1 METLTQ
7 QEITPTHW
15 ALFMFMSLSQQ
26 AEGWAW
32 NLKGKV
38 NLRTKQLLNTYLNS
52 AKSLSNHMQ
61 GQFNMDILY
70 DNSAVWSDFMKLMVE
85 LPLHKQQALYM
96 AIKELL
102 DGNLKVEDDEEFN
115 NTAKESKS

>member
-85 LPLHKQQALYM
+85 LPLHKQQALYI
-96 AIKELL
+96 AIIEMLN
-102 DGNLKVEDDEEFN
+102 GNLKVEDDETSPTLDE
-115 NTAKESKS
+115 TI